1 MKQPVKTHLVLELV
15 QECDGEV
22 LARQRVADVVTC
34 IGCAHAVSTPDG
46 LVCSVTEHRTTTQNF
61 CSEGKEA
68 LS

>member
-34 IGCAHAVSTPDG
+34 IGCAHAIRTPDG
-46 LVCSVTEHRTTTQNF
+46 LVCSVIERKTTPQNF